1 MRMLNTKLALS
12 AGIALLATPAFAQIP
27 HRQSSDWRAAE
38 FQSRAHNDD
47 AVLNG
52 RTVGRDPDVR
62 IRGELVRNI
71 APVDG
76 D

>member
-1 MRMLNTKLALS
+1 MLDTKLVLS
-12 AGIALLATPAFAQIP
+12 ALGIALLATPAFAQNP
-27 HRQSSDWRAAE
+27 HRQSSGWQTTE
-38 FQSRAHNDD
+38 FESRAHDGD

-52 RTVGRDPDVR
+52 RIVGRDPDVR

-71 APVDG
+71 EPIDG